1 MLKVLI
7 LKKRKDFVR
16 VAQGLKVAAPGLI
29 LQAAQ
34 SLSSP
39 HREIPE
45 DGCFLGYT
53 VTKKVGKAHIRNRI
67 KQQLIFAFVLF
78 AYIFHLQHVLTP
90 IPSGLLQSVPWYNQL
105 LDSVRPL
112 GRSLVLPSVLLSKSV
127 HGLRHAVQHQS
138 HG

>member
-53 VTKKVGKAHIRNRI
+53 VTKKVSKAHIRNRS
-67 KQQLIFAFVLF
+67 KRRLRAAAREVFPDNARVKTDYVLI
-78 AYIFHLQHVLTP
+78 
-90 IPSGLLQSVPWYNQL
+90 GRYNTA
-105 LDSVRPL
+105 DIEFKK
-112 GRSLVLPSVLLSKSV
+112 LVSEMKKALCKINKMMSEPQDKTD
-127 HGLRHAVQHQS
+127 AKKADDIAD
-138 HG
+138 